1 VPLLKVSANLEN
13 SAVKQVTLMIP
24 RRKLKLKALSNATM
38 LPMRPLEK
46 TSTLQTS
53 SFGTA

>member
-1 VPLLKVSANLEN
+1 
-13 SAVKQVTLMIP
+13 MIP

>member
-13 SAVKQVTLMIP
+13 TAVKQVTLMIP
-24 RRKLKLKALSNATM
+24 RRKLKLKALTNATM
-38 LPMRPLEK
+38 LPMRTLEK